1 MRFKLIFT
9 VKSEYSG
16 NVLPVSYQYELSS
29 CIHRMLT
36 GNKELYEQW
45 LRINGFLPEMNIR
58 YRLFSISNFYIPK
71 IKVEADRLFILAKR
85 VQLWISCLPERCTE
99 EFINTLFAGKSL
111 LIGDRHTQVE
121 LQVDDIIK
129 TDVKTYPETISYL
142 SLSPIVFVHVR
153 ANRSVEYISPDIPGY
168 NEILLNHILEKY
180 RYFYGKDF
188 TGDTNFNFELLT
200 EPKRKGIFI
209 KRFTRDE
216 SKIIGYMYK
225 FKLTLHP
232 VLHQLIHNTGLGDKV
247 NLGFGCIEILE

>member
-1 MRFKLIFT
+1 MRFKLILT

-45 LRINGFLPEMNIR
+45 LRMNGFLPEMNIR

-85 VQLWISCLPERCTE
+85 IQLWISCLPERCTE

-129 TDVKTYPETISYL
+129 TEIKTYPETINYL
-142 SLSPIVFVHVR
+142 SLSPIVFIHVR
-153 ANRSVEYISPDIPGY
+153 ANRSIEYISPDVHGY
-168 NEILLNHILEKY
+168 DEILLNHILDKY

-188 TGDTNFNFELLT
+188 AGDTNFSFELLS

-225 FKLTLHP
+225 FRLTLHP